1 MSELP
6 SVEGG
11 GCLLISALLIP
22 ICMRQCVPLQA
33 AVQTAHIHSGGKQ
46 RGGRRQTRRF
56 EGGWWGGYQL
66 VCCCCLNEERWDE
79 EEEEEE
85 RKCPNMELESKILFM
100 KEKDSEC

>member
-1 MSELP
+1 MSP
-6 SVEGG
+6 SRPPSKQLIFTAGENRGGVGGRLDALREGG
-11 GCLLISALLIP
+11 G
-22 ICMRQCVPLQA
+22 
-33 AVQTAHIHSGGKQ
+33 
-46 RGGRRQTRRF
+46 
-56 EGGWWGGYQL
+56 GGYQL